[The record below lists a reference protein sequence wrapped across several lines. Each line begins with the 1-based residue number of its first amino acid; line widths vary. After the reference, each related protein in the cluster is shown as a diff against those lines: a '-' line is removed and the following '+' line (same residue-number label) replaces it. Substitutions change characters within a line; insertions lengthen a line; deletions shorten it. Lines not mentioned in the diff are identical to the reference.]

1 MRNSWRTVKKPVRQS
16 EIVDP
21 NLKPEVEEASA
32 DSDKEETE
40 EKNNGRNNNTSV
52 NV

>member
-1 MRNSWRTVKKPVRQS
+1 MHNSWRTVKKPVRQS

-21 NLKPEVEEASA
+21 NLEPEVEESSSV
-32 DSDKEETE
+32 SDKEETE
-40 EKNNGRNNNTSV
+40 EKNNGRNNNSSV